1 MAITR
6 IKVLDA
12 NSNINVAS
20 INVSSNIYANNS
32 ITSNSLYITSN
43 TTTGTTTRVEY
54 NVPHVFMLMG
64 A

>member
-43 TTTGTTTRVEY
+43 TTTGTITRVEY